1 MTNNNDKPSSKCK
14 DCMGHSLYLGDWVDI
29 LPPQNIKWIGK
40 IVEINDGGISL
51 SIDKNNRG
59 MTPAKVRVVLDITLN
74 ANPQLAVFPGLTKT
88 LPPGSDEMIDK
99 VMEEIDKSQPP
110 PSGPITM

>member
-1 MTNNNDKPSSKCK
+1 MTNVLDEEKSSSKCR
-14 DCMGHSLYLGDWVDI
+14 DCMNHILRLGDWVDI

-59 MTPAKVRVVLDITLN
+59 MTPAKVRVVLDITMN

-88 LPPGSDEMIDK
+88 LPPGSDDMIDK
-99 VMEEIDKSQPP
+99 VMEEAEKPP
-110 PSGPITM
+110 VQ

>member
-1 MTNNNDKPSSKCK
+1 MKDEEKSSSKCR
-14 DCMGHSLYLGDWVDI
+14 DCMNHVLRLGDWVDI

-59 MTPAKVRVVLDITLN
+59 MTPAKVRVVLDITMN

-88 LPPGSDEMIDK
+88 LPPGSDQIVDK
-99 VMEEIDKSQPP
+99 IMEEALKEPP

>member
-14 DCMGHSLYLGDWVDI
+14 DCMGHTLNLGDWVDI

-51 SIDKNNRG
+51 SIDKHNRG
-59 MTPAKVRVVLDITLN
+59 VTPAKVRVVLDITMN
-74 ANPQLAVFPGLTKT
+74 ANPQLAVFPGLTRT
-88 LPPGSDEMIDK
+88 FAPGSDEIVDK
-99 VMEEIDKSQPP
+99 IIEEVEKTPP

>member
-1 MTNNNDKPSSKCK
+1 MSRGTNPSNP
-14 DCMGHSLYLGDWVDI
+14 DNVTPDGDEDI
-29 LPPQNIKWIGK
+29 LQD
-40 IVEINDGGISL
+40 EELTDGGISL
-51 SIDKNNRG
+51 SINKNNR

-88 LPPGSDEMIDK
+88 LPPGSDEIIDK
-99 VMEEIDKSQPP
+99 IMEEALKEPP